1 MYTRYHFR
9 PQFVRFIS
17 LLICGA
23 MLVSM
28 FVATPRSSAKSPRK
42 TKTTAPVV
50 NPQGNSQR
58 QRQPLPR
65 DNSRRVDPIQPDRVG
80 RPINLPSVD
89 ELQRRKPE
97 KPEAPAPIPSTTRS
111 PRKRVGKNKPVA
123 AAISPENDRVVL
135 SATQPMNRRA
145 PGVVRSHHARL
156 ANVAMP
162 QGPSNVALNK
172 PATQSSTLDYNPPG
186 DASHAVDGNTD
197 GNYFHGSVTHTYGAN
212 QDWWQVDLGALY
224 SLQTVNVWNRTD
236 CCGDRLSN
244 FYVFVSNNPFSST
257 DLATTLSQAGVS
269 NYYTAGQGGTPT
281 TISVNRTGRYLRVQL
296 SGAGGL
302 LSLAEVEAFGTLAPP
317 PPTNVAL
324 NKLATQVSTL
334 NYTPSGDASHAVDG
348 NTDGNYFHASVT
360 HTNGGNQEWW
370 QVDLGASY
378 SLQTINVWNR
388 TDCCGDRL
396 SNFYVLVS
404 DNPLVSTNLTA
415 TLNQSGVSNYYT
427 AGQGGTTTTL
437 NINRTGRYVRVQLA
451 GSGVILSL
459 AEVEVFGTAAGSG
472 GRISV

>member
-9 PQFVRFIS
+9 PQFGRFIS

-23 MLVSM
+23 LLVSI

-89 ELQRRKPE
+89 ELKRRKPE
-97 KPEAPAPIPSTTRS
+97 KPEAPAPVPSTTRS
-111 PRKRVGKNKPVA
+111 PRKRAGNNKPVA
-123 AAISPENDRVVL
+123 ATSSPDRVVL
-135 SATQPMNRRA
+135 SADQTMNGRA
-145 PGVVRSHHARL
+145 RSVIRAHHARL

-172 PATQSSTLDYNPPG
+172 PATQSSTLAYNPP
-186 DASHAVDGNTD
+186 
-197 GNYFHGSVTHTYGAN
+197 
-212 QDWWQVDLGALY
+212 
-224 SLQTVNVWNRTD
+224 
-236 CCGDRLSN
+236 
-244 FYVFVSNNPFSST
+244 
-257 DLATTLSQAGVS
+257 
-269 NYYTAGQGGTPT
+269 
-281 TISVNRTGRYLRVQL
+281 
-296 SGAGGL
+296 
-302 LSLAEVEAFGTLAPP
+302 
-317 PPTNVAL
+317 
-324 NKLATQVSTL
+324 
-334 NYTPSGDASHAVDG
+334 GDASHAVDG

-404 DNPLVSTNLTA
+404 DNPFVSTDLTA
-415 TLNQSGVSNYYT
+415 TLSQSGVSNYYT
-427 AGQGGTTTTL
+427 AGQGGTPTTL

-472 GRISV
+472 GASASERAVARLDPFNQPGNQLQARDCEWSLPLVSLPGRSGLDLGLTLHIHRWSGPVPETQSTSMKTMAIPVPVSVLVFPPSETHSLIHRQT